1 MEELHQPTA
10 ASAEA
15 EALRQY
21 VAWCAAAALRVS
33 SSGWWVAED
42 HRAVARAVHTRGLAL
57 CTIRS
62 FGGGP
67 ALRRFLANPSIV
79 ELVLK
84 LALPS
89 CSPTSVEMATV
100 IALCRGGS
108 DGAVRLREWIRGV
121 DVRSLANPDPC
132 AYRVHTL
139 SSLLGP
145 PHSSN

>member
-108 DGAVRLREWIRGV
+108 DGAVRLREWIEALMCGPWRIRTP
-121 DVRSLANPDPC
+121 VRAYFVFNPM
-132 AYRVHTL
+132 RST
-139 SSLLGP
+139 SLL
-145 PHSSN
+145 N